1 VPANARRWIP
11 GHPHE
16 LPGAGTNL
24 AAFAHDL
31 HALCGAHVIVGRMTD
46 QPGRFRINWVAE
58 TTGVP
63 EATLRA
69 WERRYQVPKPQ
80 RTPSGY
86 RLYSQDDVAT
96 VKRMRELCDA
106 GISPAD
112 AAKEIQRDEK
122 SEADSARR
130 RKELSARVQPAS
142 APSPSAAD
150 THLAEMVGPEHTN
163 AGGVLALNRAVALL
177 ERAAVVAASRAARTP
192 CIVVSC
198 GSIDLA
204 LPVISGQ
211 LLDATARIVATRENT
226 LSVDVELSVENM
238 ESGQRE
244 HVTRATLVL
253 VMLDAED

>member
-1 VPANARRWIP
+1 
-11 GHPHE
+11 
-16 LPGAGTNL
+16 
-24 AAFAHDL
+24 
-31 HALCGAHVIVGRMTD
+31 MTD

-86 RLYSQDDVAT
+86 RLYSQEDVAT
-96 VKRMRELCDA
+96 VKRMRELCDT

-112 AAKEIQRDEK
+112 AAKEIQREEK
-122 SEADSARR
+122 SETEGARR
-130 RKELSARVQPAS
+130 RKELSVRAQPGS
-142 APSPSAAD
+142 ALSPGADD
-150 THLAEMVGPEHTN
+150 THLAELIAPEHTN
-163 AGGVLALNRAVALL
+163 AGGVLALHRAVALL
-177 ERAAVVAASRAARTP
+177 ERAATVAASRAARTP
-192 CIVVSC
+192 CIVLSC
-198 GSIDLA
+198 GSVDLA
-204 LPVISGQ
+204 LPVVSGQ
-211 LLDATARIVATRENT
+211 LLEATARIVATRENT

-253 VMLDAED
+253 VILDAES